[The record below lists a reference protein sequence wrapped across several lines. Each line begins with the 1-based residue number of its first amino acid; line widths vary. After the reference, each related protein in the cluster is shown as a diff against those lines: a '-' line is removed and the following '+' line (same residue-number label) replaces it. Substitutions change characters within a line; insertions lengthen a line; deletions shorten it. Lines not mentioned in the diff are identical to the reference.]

1 MDYLTSFGLA
11 FSMSVDAMCAA
22 TSDGIKESK
31 MAKWKSILIPLSLG
45 FFQFIMP
52 VIGYFL
58 AYIFKDTIISYIP
71 WIAFGVLLLLGL
83 KSIYDGI
90 KETTHKV
97 KEGETCDY
105 DPHKK
110 ISLIE
115 TLIQDVGTSID
126 ALTIGFISVDLS
138 ITDAMVTFVIIGVV
152 TFIMSLIALLLG
164 KKIGNKIGEIAP
176 FISGVIFILLAI
188 KFMLQA
194 LNVF

>member
-31 MAKWKSILIPLSLG
+31 MTKWKSILIPLSLG

-71 WIAFGVLLLLGL
+71 WIGFGVLLLLGL

-105 DPHKK
+105 EPHKK

-164 KKIGNKIGEIAP
+164 KKIGNKIGKIAP

>member
-164 KKIGNKIGEIAP
+164 KKIGNKIGKIAP

>member
-31 MAKWKSILIPLSLG
+31 MAKWKSTLIPLSLG

-164 KKIGNKIGEIAP
+164 KKIGNKIGKIAP

>member
-71 WIAFGVLLLLGL
+71 WIGFGVLLLLGL
-83 KSIYDGI
+83 
-90 KETTHKV
+90 
-97 KEGETCDY
+97 
-105 DPHKK
+105 
-110 ISLIE
+110 
-115 TLIQDVGTSID
+115 
-126 ALTIGFISVDLS
+126 
-138 ITDAMVTFVIIGVV
+138 M
-152 TFIMSLIALLLG
+152 
-164 KKIGNKIGEIAP
+164 
-176 FISGVIFILLAI
+176 
-188 KFMLQA
+188 
-194 LNVF
+194 

>member
-1 MDYLTSFGLA
+1 
-11 FSMSVDAMCAA
+11 
-22 TSDGIKESK
+22 
-31 MAKWKSILIPLSLG
+31 
-45 FFQFIMP
+45 MP

-164 KKIGNKIGEIAP
+164 KKIGNKIGKIAP